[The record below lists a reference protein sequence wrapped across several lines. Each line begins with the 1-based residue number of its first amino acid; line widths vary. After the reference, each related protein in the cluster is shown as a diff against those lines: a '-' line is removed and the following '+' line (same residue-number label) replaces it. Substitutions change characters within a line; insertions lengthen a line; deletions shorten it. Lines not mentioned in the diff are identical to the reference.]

1 VDADMSCA
9 TQLEYCPIDLRWR
22 KAMSVV
28 KRLGRARA
36 GVELGVVA
44 DHYHGDRKAVL
55 RLLNDALATKIVCML
70 RYRRHHFMA
79 RGLAAQRIAEEFLV
93 HADEELAHADLIAER
108 MVQLGGEPDFAPE
121 TLQPRSHAQYVAAS
135 SIIEMVRENL
145 VAERIAIESYRGLI
159 QQLGKNDPTTR
170 SMLEAILGVEE
181 AHADELLDLL
191 QGDMRAQ

>member
-1 VDADMSCA
+1 
-9 TQLEYCPIDLRWR
+9 
-22 KAMSVV
+22 MSVV

-145 VAERIAIESYRGLI
+145 VAERIAVETYLEIARW
-159 QQLGKNDPTTR
+159 LGTDDPTTR
-170 SMLEAILGVEE
+170 RVIENILQKEE
-181 AHADELLDLL
+181 EHAEDMSTLLGRLPSE
-191 QGDMRAQ
+191 